1 MRQGKQFTPAA
12 IAGSL
17 WIFPWLL
24 CFSLLSLTVQ
34 ARNGDSDEP
43 LRINA
48 RSVEA
53 NEKTGTAVYRG
64 NVILEQGNLSIRA
77 DRLEVHSR
85 QNQTEYVVA
94 TGQPVKLRQLS
105 DGQSEEIQ
113 AEARKVEYH
122 VTSRKVDMFGDVS
135 LRQGGDLF
143 TGHALHYDINE
154 KRLSAVGDETNDDR
168 IQVIIQPKKSSTSDT
183 PAP

>member
-1 MRQGKQFTPAA
+1 MAN
-12 IAGSL
+12 AGGL
-17 WIFPWLL
+17 WFLFWLL
-24 CFSLLSLTVQ
+24 CISLLPLPAQ
-34 ARNGDSDEP
+34 AVNNDSDDP

-85 QNQTEYVVA
+85 QNHAEYVVA
-94 TGQPVKLRQLS
+94 TGQPVKLRQLA

-113 AEARKVEYH
+113 AEAKKVEYH
-122 VTSRKVDMFGDVS
+122 VMSRKVDMFGDVT
-135 LRQGGDLF
+135 LRQGADLF
-143 TGHALHYDINE
+143 TGHALHYDIDE
-154 KRLSAVGDETNDDR
+154 KRLSATGDDNNDGR
-168 IQVIIQPKKSSTSDT
+168 INVIIQPKKLSTNST

>member
-1 MRQGKQFTPAA
+1 MRQGKRFTPMAT
-12 IAGSL
+12 AGGL

-24 CFSLLSLTVQ
+24 CFSLLSLAVQ
-34 ARNGDSDEP
+34 ARNGDSDDP

-53 NEKTGTAVYRG
+53 NEKTGTAIYLG

-77 DRLEVHSR
+77 DRLEVRSR

-113 AEARKVEYH
+113 AEAKKVEYH
-122 VTSRKVDMFGDVS
+122 VISRKVDMFGDVT
-135 LRQGGDLF
+135 LRQGTDLF
-143 TGHALHYDINE
+143 TGQALHYDINE
-154 KRLSAVGDETNDDR
+154 KRLSATGDDNNDGR
-168 IQVIIQPKKSSTSDT
+168 IQVIIQPKKPSTDST